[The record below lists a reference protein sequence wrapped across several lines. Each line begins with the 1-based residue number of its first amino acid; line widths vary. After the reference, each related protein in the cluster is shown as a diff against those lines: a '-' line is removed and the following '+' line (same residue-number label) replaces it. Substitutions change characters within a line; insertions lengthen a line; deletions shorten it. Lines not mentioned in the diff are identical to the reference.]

1 MKFLHIADI
10 HLGMENYGR
19 IDPST
24 GLHTR
29 LKDFIKCFSYAMD
42 IALEE
47 KVDLVIL
54 PVMLTK
60 IVILIPPISVNS
72 PGRFIG

>member
-1 MKFLHIADI
+1 MKLLHLADI

-19 IDPST
+19 LDSST

-29 LKDFIKCFSYAMD
+29 LKDFIKWFNYAID

-47 KVDLVIL
+47 
-54 PVMLTK
+54 
-60 IVILIPPISVNS
+60 
-72 PGRFIG
+72 